1 MDDFPIKLS
10 GDGAVVEFGASLAD
24 EPIVGVILKLAK
36 FKIGKGWNVRACDA
50 FRVLGHDAIDTS
62 TLREVDGI
70 SADVGVVPVEDVDA
84 TIRSDFHTEANPG
97 EIVGRH
103 EITSVSADVSGAIR
117 FHVIGENGMFVD
129 IAHEEL
135 VMVFCGEGVG

>member
-1 MDDFPIKLS
+1 MDYFPIKLS

-50 FRVLGHDAIDTS
+50 FRVLGHDAIDAS

-70 SADVGVVPVEDVDA
+70 SADVGVMP
-84 TIRSDFHTEANPG
+84 I
-97 EIVGRH
+97 
-103 EITSVSADVSGAIR
+103 
-117 FHVIGENGMFVD
+117 
-129 IAHEEL
+129 
-135 VMVFCGEGVG
+135 